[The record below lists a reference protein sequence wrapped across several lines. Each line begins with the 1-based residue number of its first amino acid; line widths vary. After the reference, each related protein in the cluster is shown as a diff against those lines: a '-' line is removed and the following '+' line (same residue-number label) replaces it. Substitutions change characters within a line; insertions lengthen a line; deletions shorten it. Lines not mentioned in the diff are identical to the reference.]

1 VIFDGEHP
9 RFTVTRALYVIVD
22 SLRYIR
28 RRIKITAA
36 RRRLLPRRR
45 AKESTMAKHRN
56 PRARLSKRPTPGN
69 PTTAPTPE
77 PLPPPPPEPD
87 DEVDHLI
94 CVLRD
99 QLRRTDA
106 FVTSAEKELLV
117 SWGVGEDDEDDGVQ
131 RLRMRVE
138 YLVEAGK
145 LAVREAQYTSEQLA
159 AELAMQRR
167 GA

>member
-1 VIFDGEHP
+1 MP
-9 RFTVTRALYVIVD
+9 
-22 SLRYIR
+22 
-28 RRIKITAA
+28 
-36 RRRLLPRRR
+36 
-45 AKESTMAKHRN
+45 KHRN
-56 PRARLSKRPTPGN
+56 PRASVSKRPTPGN
-69 PTTAPTPE
+69 PTTAPASE
-77 PLPPPPPEPD
+77 PLPPPTPEPELD
-87 DEVDHLI
+87 DEVDHLV

-117 SWGVGEDDEDDGVQ
+117 SWGIGGDDGSSGEDDEDEDDGVQ
-131 RLRMRVE
+131 RRRMRVE

-167 GA
+167 DA